1 MRPLV
6 GRVLIGNGSR
16 AVLALTLTA
25 FLLTGCSLARR
36 KSEPPANAPSSI
48 PSGSA
53 VPQPPL
59 DVLSIPDAVPRAE
72 PRSRRGNPPFYEV
85 FGKRYYVLASSVGHV
100 ERGTA
105 SWYGPGFHS
114 ASTSMGEPYDMY
126 AMTAAH
132 KTLPLPAYAEVTNL
146 RNGRKVVVRIN
157 DRGPFV
163 GDRIIDLSYTA
174 AAQLDM
180 LLQGTAPVEVRVITP
195 PGDIPDLLAKGDAP
209 LNEARPSTARREA
222 RPLLPANGG
231 QISNVPTPPPVTV
244 VNAPSMKSTVAAPM
258 YIQAG
263 VFADHEN
270 ARRRVEV
277 LLAAGL
283 ELASLEEIGDPRA
296 LHRVRVGPFASV
308 EEFDLTMQRLRTL
321 GITDARLLTD

>member
-1 MRPLV
+1 MPASAAPSSMRN
-6 GRVLIGNGSR
+6 ISR
-16 AVLALTLTA
+16 AALALTLTA
-25 FLLTGCSLARR
+25 FLLSGCSLARR
-36 KSEPPANAPSSI
+36 KHEPATSI

-53 VPQPPL
+53 VPQPPP
-59 DVLSIPDAVPRAE
+59 DVLAIPDVVPRAE
-72 PRSRRGNPPFYEV
+72 PRSKRGNPPFYEV
-85 FGKRYYVLASSVGHV
+85 FGKRYYVLATSEGHV

-114 ASTSMGEPYDMY
+114 ASTSMGERYDMY

-174 AAQLDM
+174 AARLDM

-195 PGDIPDLLAKGDAP
+195 RPGPGAGSATPPVTPVAP
-209 LNEARPSTARREA
+209 S
-222 RPLLPANGG
+222 
-231 QISNVPTPPPVTV
+231 VPPVTV
-244 VNAPSMKSTVAAPM
+244 VNAPAAKPGGAAPL

-283 ELASLEEIGDPRA
+283 ELASLDEIPNPRA

-321 GITDARLLTD
+321 GITDARLLAD

>member
-1 MRPLV
+1 MKVQREMAAGLNWS
-6 GRVLIGNGSR
+6 LT
-16 AVLALTLTA
+16 AVLCISLA
-25 FLLTGCSLARR
+25 GCSLTRPHPKPAR
-36 KSEPPANAPSSI
+36 PATTTTV

-72 PRSRRGNPPFYEV
+72 PRGSRGNPPFYEV
-85 FGKRYYVLASSVGHV
+85 FGKRYHVMASSEGYV

-114 ASTSMGEPYDMY
+114 ASTSLGEPYDMY

-132 KTLPLPAYAEVTNL
+132 KTLPIPAYAEVTNL

-174 AAQLDM
+174 AAKLDM
-180 LLQGTAPVEVRVITP
+180 LLQGTAPVEVRVITAR
-195 PGDIPDLLAKGDAP
+195 GGAGSAAP
-209 LNEARPSTARREA
+209 QPTVPAPVAPAPS
-222 RPLLPANGG
+222 P
-231 QISNVPTPPPVTV
+231 VPPVTV
-244 VNAPSMKSTVAAPM
+244 VNAPAVKASVSQAMF
-258 YIQAG
+258 IQAG

-277 LLAAGL
+277 LLAAGV
-283 ELASLEEIGDPRA
+283 ELASLDELSRNDRA

-308 EEFDLTMQRLRTL
+308 EEFDLNMKHLREL
-321 GITDARLLTD
+321 GINDARLLTD

>member
-1 MRPLV
+1 MRSSNAGKVVCTLV
-6 GRVLIGNGSR
+6 FTLSAFVLS
-16 AVLALTLTA
+16 
-25 FLLTGCSLARR
+25 GCSLARR
-36 KSEPPANAPSSI
+36 KAEPTSQTNSHIPKGQI

-53 VPQPPL
+53 VPQPPA
-59 DVLSIPDAVPRAE
+59 DVLSIPDAVPRPEA
-72 PRSRRGNPPFYEV
+72 RSRRGNPPFYEV
-85 FGKRYYVLASSVGHV
+85 FGKRYYVLASSEGHV

-163 GDRIIDLSYTA
+163 GDRIIDLSYSA
-174 AAQLDM
+174 AARLDM

-195 PGDIPDLLAKGDAP
+195 RTGPGTATPPAIPVAP
-209 LNEARPSTARREA
+209 ATA
-222 RPLLPANGG
+222 
-231 QISNVPTPPPVTV
+231 PPVTV
-244 VNAPSMKSTVAAPM
+244 VNAPAGNSPGVAPM
-258 YIQAG
+258 FIQAG

-283 ELASLEEIGDPRA
+283 ELASLDEIASPRA

-308 EEFDLTMQRLRTL
+308 EEFDLNLRRLREL
-321 GITDARLLTD
+321 GIHDARLLTD

>member
-1 MRPLV
+1 MTTSHLKKAIAVFLCITLV
-6 GRVLIGNGSR
+6 
-16 AVLALTLTA
+16 
-25 FLLTGCSLARR
+25 GCSLARR
-36 KSEPPANAPSSI
+36 KPDHPTSI

-53 VPQPPL
+53 VPQPPP
-59 DVLSIPDAVPRAE
+59 DVFSIPDAVPRVE
-72 PRSRRGNPPFYEV
+72 PRGTRGNPPFYEV
-85 FGKRYYVLASSVGHV
+85 FGKRYYVLNSSEGFV

-105 SWYGPGFHS
+105 SWYGPGFH
-114 ASTSMGEPYDMY
+114 AQATSLGETYDMY

-174 AAQLDM
+174 AAKLDM
-180 LLQGTAPVEVRVITP
+180 LLQGTAPVEVRVISPRSGPGSALPPVTP
-195 PGDIPDLLAKGDAP
+195 VAA
-209 LNEARPSTARREA
+209 
-222 RPLLPANGG
+222 
-231 QISNVPTPPPVTV
+231 PPPVTV
-244 VNAPSMKSTVAAPM
+244 VNAPATNQPAANSQVM
-258 YIQAG
+258 FIQAG
-263 VFADHEN
+263 VFSDHEN

-277 LLAAGL
+277 LLAAGI
-283 ELASLEEIGDPRA
+283 ELASLDEASSPRA

-308 EEFDLTMQRLRTL
+308 EEFDLNMRRLREL

>member
-1 MRPLV
+1 MYPSLPRNPT
-6 GRVLIGNGSR
+6 R
-16 AVLALTLTA
+16 LALSLTLA
-25 FLLTGCSLARR
+25 ALLLAGCSLATR
-36 KSEPPANAPSSI
+36 KPEQPASI

-53 VPQPPL
+53 VPQPPP
-59 DVLSIPDAVPRAE
+59 DVLSIPNAVPRAE
-72 PRSRRGNPPFYEV
+72 PRSTRGNPPFYEV
-85 FGKRYYVLASSVGHV
+85 FGKRYYVLATAEGHI

-195 PGDIPDLLAKGDAP
+195 PSGAGSALPQ
-209 LNEARPSTARREA
+209 R
-222 RPLLPANGG
+222 LPA
-231 QISNVPTPPPVTV
+231 SPAASAAPPVTV
-244 VNAPSMKSTVAAPM
+244 VNAPAVKTPGSAAM

-283 ELASLEEIGDPRA
+283 ELASLDEMSGSRT

-308 EEFDLTMQRLRTL
+308 EEFDLNMKRLREL
-321 GITDARLLTD
+321 GIHDARLLTD

>member
-1 MRPLV
+1 MSSTHHAL
-6 GRVLIGNGSR
+6 
-16 AVLALTLTA
+16 AVILCFALA
-25 FLLTGCSLARR
+25 GCSLTRR
-36 KSEPPANAPSSI
+36 QPAPAPAPKPTTTI

-53 VPQPPL
+53 VPSVPP

-72 PRSRRGNPPFYEV
+72 PRGTRGNPPFYEV
-85 FGKRYYVLASSVGHV
+85 FGKRYYVMAKSDGWV

-114 ASTSMGEPYDMY
+114 AATSMGERYDMY

-174 AAQLDM
+174 AARLDM

-195 PGDIPDLLAKGDAP
+195 RSGSGAGSAIP
-209 LNEARPSTARREA
+209 
-222 RPLLPANGG
+222 RPLPVAPAV
-231 QISNVPTPPPVTV
+231 SAPPPVTV
-244 VNAPSMKSTVAAPM
+244 VNAPAAKAPGIPAM

-283 ELASLEEIGDPRA
+283 ELASLDEMSGTRT

-308 EEFDLTMQRLRTL
+308 EEFDLHMKRLREL
-321 GITDARLLTD
+321 GIHDARLLTD

>member
-1 MRPLV
+1 MHPSMPRNV
-6 GRVLIGNGSR
+6 TRV
-16 AVLALTLTA
+16 ALALTLAA
-25 FLLTGCSLARR
+25 FLLSGCSLARR
-36 KSEPPANAPSSI
+36 KPEPTASI

-53 VPQPPL
+53 VPQPPA
-59 DVLSIPDAVPRAE
+59 DVLSIPDAVPRVE
-72 PRSRRGNPPFYEV
+72 PRSTRGNPPFYTV
-85 FGKRYYVLASSVGHV
+85 FGKRYYVLASSEGHV

-114 ASTSMGEPYDMY
+114 AATSMGEPYDMY

-174 AAQLDM
+174 AARLDM

-195 PGDIPDLLAKGDAP
+195 RGDIPV
-209 LNEARPSTARREA
+209 
-222 RPLLPANGG
+222 LPAAGG
-231 QISNVPTPPPVTV
+231 QIRNVPTPPPVTV
-244 VNAPSMKSTVAAPM
+244 VNAPAAKVPGNPAM

-277 LLAAGL
+277 LLAAGF
-283 ELASLEEIGDPRA
+283 ELASLDEMSGTRT

-308 EEFDLTMQRLRTL
+308 EEFDLNMNRLREL
-321 GITDARLLTD
+321 GIHDARLITD

>member
-1 MRPLV
+1 MHPWMPRNV
-6 GRVLIGNGSR
+6 TRV
-16 AVLALTLTA
+16 ALALTLAA
-25 FLLTGCSLARR
+25 FLLSGCSLARR
-36 KSEPPANAPSSI
+36 KLEPTASI

-53 VPQPPL
+53 VPQPPA
-59 DVLSIPDAVPRAE
+59 DVLSIPDAVPRVE
-72 PRSRRGNPPFYEV
+72 PRSTRGNPPFYTV
-85 FGKRYYVLASSVGHV
+85 FGKRYYVLASSEGHV

-174 AAQLDM
+174 AARLDM

-195 PGDIPDLLAKGDAP
+195 RGDIPH
-209 LNEARPSTARREA
+209 
-222 RPLLPANGG
+222 LPAAGG
-231 QISNVPTPPPVTV
+231 QIRNVPTPPPVTV
-244 VNAPSMKSTVAAPM
+244 VNAPAARVPDSSAM

-283 ELASLEEIGDPRA
+283 ELASLDEMSGTRTR
-296 LHRVRVGPFASV
+296 HRVRVGPFASV
-308 EEFDLTMQRLRTL
+308 EEFDLNMKRLREL
-321 GITDARLLTD
+321 GINDARLLTD